1 MALMLASAS
10 YSFMN
15 PVQAVINQVAAAS
28 IVGIDQRALKRSVAE
43 KLQPQRAL
51 KERIQR
57 AAQHIVMEAD
67 AGVTVKRSGNPDAP
81 PAIVGDLGFDPLN
94 LGKEENFAF
103 MREAEI
109 KHGRLAMMAA
119 IAWPTQEIFNPIL
132 TDLTGAS
139 KDVLAVSGGA
149 SPSLLNGGLFQLEVL
164 PALIAFTAGV
174 SYLEQK
180 DLTARKG
187 LDCEWNEYPAS
198 FGTFGRQPGNFGF
211 DPLNFYRP
219 LNAADRVAVQERELL
234 NGRVAMMAVLAY
246 VVTEFVGQ
254 TTIVRATPALFE
266 PIIIA
271 PWFRNLM
278 DASFGMASMDGSI
291 EGVAF

>member
-94 LGKEENFAF
+94 LGKEDNFAF
-103 MREAEI
+103 MREA
-109 KHGRLAMMAA
+109 
-119 IAWPTQEIFNPIL
+119 T
-132 TDLTGAS
+132 
-139 KDVLAVSGGA
+139 
-149 SPSLLNGGLFQLEVL
+149 
-164 PALIAFTAGV
+164 
-174 SYLEQK
+174 
-180 DLTARKG
+180 
-187 LDCEWNEYPAS
+187 
-198 FGTFGRQPGNFGF
+198 
-211 DPLNFYRP
+211 PLRP
-219 LNAADRVAVQERELL
+219 
-234 NGRVAMMAVLAY
+234 
-246 VVTEFVGQ
+246 
-254 TTIVRATPALFE
+254 
-266 PIIIA
+266 
-271 PWFRNLM
+271 
-278 DASFGMASMDGSI
+278 
-291 EGVAF
+291 